1 MGLSMHIALL
11 GATGGTGRQI
21 LAEARRQGHLV
32 TALVRAPDKAHGL
45 DDAEIVQ
52 GDARSV
58 EQLAELFRDKDAVVS
73 ALGTGVSPFSSV
85 YVLSQATQT
94 MVDAM
99 RQTNVGRLVCIT
111 GMGAGDSRGHG
122 GFFFER
128 LFKPLLLRHV
138 YEDKDRQEAVIRSS
152 GLDWIIVR
160 PSVLNN
166 NKQPREVR
174 ALTDLNGFNGGTIS
188 RADVARFVV
197 EQLYSDQWLRQ
208 APLISW

>member
-1 MGLSMHIALL
+1 MHIALL
-11 GATGGTGRQI
+11 GATGGTGRHI

-32 TALVRAPDKAHGL
+32 TALVRAPDKAYGL
-45 DDAEIVQ
+45 DGAEIVQ

-58 EQLAELFRDKDAVVS
+58 EQLAELFRGKDAVVS
-73 ALGTGVSPFSSV
+73 TLGTGVSPFKSV
-85 YVLSQATQT
+85 HVLSQATQAI
-94 MVDAM
+94 VDAM

-128 LFKPLLLRHV
+128 LFKPLLLHHV

-166 NKQPREVR
+166 NQQSREVR

-197 EQLYSDQWLRQ
+197 EQLDSDQWLRQ